1 MYPHVLI
8 EHPNLNLSPEEKRL
22 FGQVFTAADT
32 ENIGVVTGDVALKFF
47 PERTKLPSETLGEV
61 GNCVYRLV
69 EHRLIEMLG
78 VRYGKSQTRKIKAF
92 LHRRDLE

>member
-1 MYPHVLI
+1 MYPHLLI

-22 FGQVFTAADT
+22 FGQVFAAADT

-61 GNCVYRLV
+61 GNCAYKGLV
-69 EHRLIEMLG
+69 EQRLIEMLG
-78 VRYGKSQTRKIKAF
+78 LDMAN
-92 LHRRDLE
+92 RRHGR